1 MMHYKIFLFFLV
13 LVSTPAMIAADISSQ
28 LLQTTDIYVST
39 RGNDA
44 NDGSRQSPRATVAAA
59 LRQVRELRRQ
69 AEAATSGASN
79 RKANGAISGKSI
91 RDIRSESY
99 RILIEEGTYL
109 LTEPLRFRPEDSGT
123 AAAPLVI
130 EGIGE
135 VVLSGGMQLQ
145 GWKKVG
151 KLWTTRVP
159 DFNGRPA
166 EFRQLWIN
174 GRKAVRARDVDD
186 FEQMHRI
193 LSVDN
198 REEVIWVP
206 AGAVRNILQS
216 PYPEMVLHQM
226 WAISILRIKNIEI
239 KGDSAALRFHQPESA
254 LQFSRPWPRPMIAP
268 GRNSAFYLSNA
279 RELLDQPGEWHYD
292 IRSRE
297 LWYYPLPGEKIS
309 SAIAPM
315 LEQLVVVEGT
325 LDRPVEQVVFK
336 TIGFSHTAWNR
347 PSTHGHVPLQ
357 AGMHL
362 TEAYRIRPQLIRPD
376 NNHKLDNQGWLGR
389 PVSAVTVRNAGEISF
404 DACRFIHNGHTGLDY
419 ETGIRGGSVSGCI
432 FEDLGGNGITA
443 GSFSPPAH
451 ETHLPF
457 VPSDRREL
465 CSGLHIHDNRISG
478 VANEDWGTV
487 GILAGY
493 VNRCTIEHN
502 EISEVSY
509 TGISLGWGWNQTV
522 NTMHNNRV
530 IANHIHHYGKQMY
543 DVAGIYTLGAQP
555 KTEIRRNYIHSIY
568 APGFVH
574 DPNHWFYLY
583 TDEGSAFMT
592 VADNHVPA
600 PKFLQNAN
608 GPNNVWKNNH
618 PFVHDSVR
626 EQAGIRRE
634 RFPALEGNV
643 SLNPETSIGK
653 IPDYFVIEFV
663 GGKPDLDRIKQL
675 AFQNGVIEPQ
685 FFRFEKSWVMYALSN
700 RKQQFYELLRTTIP
714 ETDLRLYETPLYNFN
729 RKQHCGEAG
738 CVTEWDHHVF
748 TIGLKEDK
756 EKQALYMKYHEN
768 QWKEWPEVSEGFCR
782 AQFQQLQVFRNGNQL
797 MLFIS
802 IPRGENLDELNKLTT
817 KDNPRVEEWNAIMK
831 TLQNKI
837 EKSF

>member
-1 MMHYKIFLFFLV
+1 MKVRFWLFLV
-13 LVSTPAMIAADISSQ
+13 LLPIQVLQAADIH
-28 LLQTTDIYVST
+28 VST
-39 RGNDA
+39 RGNDS
-44 NDGSRQSPRATVAAA
+44 NDGSEAAPKATMAAA
-59 LRQVRELRRQ
+59 LRLAREMRRLGQ
-69 AEAATSGASN
+69 AESVRIVAAAGM
-79 RKANGAISGKSI
+79 
-91 RDIRSESY
+91 Y
-99 RILIEEGTYL
+99 P
-109 LTEPLRFRPEDSGT
+109 LTEPLRLRPEDSGT

-130 EGIGE
+130 EGTGE

-145 GWKKVG
+145 GWKKAG

-159 DFNGRPA
+159 DFNGRPV

-174 GRKAVRARDVDD
+174 GRKAVRARDVAG

-198 REEVIWVP
+198 REETIWVP
-206 AGAVRNILQS
+206 APAVRSILKS

-226 WAISILRIKNIEI
+226 WAISILRIKNIELR
-239 KGDSAALRFHQPESA
+239 GDSAALRFHQPESA

-279 RELLDQPGEWHYD
+279 RELLDRPGEWYFD

-297 LWYYPLPGEKIS
+297 LWYYPLPGEKIEN
-309 SAIAPM
+309 AVAPV
-315 LEQLVVVEGT
+315 LDRLAEVEGT
-325 LDRPVEQVVFK
+325 LDRPVEHVVFK
-336 TIGFSHTAWNR
+336 NIQFSHAAWNR
-347 PSTHGHVPLQ
+347 PSTSGHVPLQ

-362 TEAYRIRPQLIRPD
+362 TEAYRIRPQMTRPD

-389 PVSAVTVRNAGEISF
+389 PAAAVSVRNAQEIGFES
-404 DACRFIHNGHTGLDY
+404 CRFTHNGHTGLDY
-419 ETGIRGGSVSGCI
+419 ETGIRGGSVSGCL
-432 FEDLGGNGITA
+432 FEDLGGNGIAA

-451 ETHLPF
+451 ETHLPY
-457 VPSDRREL
+457 VPADRREL
-465 CSGLHIHDNRISG
+465 CSGLHIHDNRIAD

-493 VNRCTIEHN
+493 VNHCTIEHN
-502 EISEVSY
+502 DISEVSY

-530 IANHIHHYGKQMY
+530 IANHIHRYGKQMY

-583 TDEGSAFMT
+583 TDEGSAFIT

-608 GPNNVWKNNH
+608 GPNNAWTNNH

-626 EQAGIRRE
+626 IQAGIRNDRYPSP
-634 RFPALEGNV
+634 RKPIVPSPGIQPDSSSRG
-643 SLNPETSIGK
+643 SLFGS
-653 IPDYFVIEFV
+653 IPDYFVIEFT
-663 GGKPDLDRIKQL
+663 GKQPDFGLIRQL
-675 AFQNGVIEPQ
+675 AFRNGVVEPQ
-685 FFRFEKSWVMYALSN
+685 FFRFENSWVMYALSN
-700 RKQQFYELLRTTIP
+700 RKQQFYELVTTTFPDTGIC
-714 ETDLRLYETPLYNFN
+714 LYDTPLYNFN
-729 RKQHCGEAG
+729 RKQHCGETG
-738 CVTEWDHHVF
+738 CVTEWDHHLF
-748 TIGLKEDK
+748 SIGLAEDPA
-756 EKQALYMKYHEN
+756 KQEQYMRYHEN

-782 AQFQQLQVFRNGNQL
+782 AQFQQLQVFRNGNRL
-797 MLFIS
+797 MLIIS
-802 IPRGENLDELNKLTT
+802 IPRGEDLDELNKWTT
-817 KDNPRVEEWNAIMK
+817 KDNPRVDEWNAIMR
-831 TLQNKI
+831 TLQKGI
-837 EKSF
+837 EKSKLIINY